1 MQKCKK
7 NFFRKLV
14 VGFLIILPSVAK
26 TQPTENIT
34 LEIGQSKTIEV
45 LSDETLKVKGNSIH
59 VYQSSQNT
67 YQIIALRKGVSILD
81 PTPTS
86 REQNPIIISVEP
98 PRKSQYSCL
107 PFGLTCAER
116 VISGQIID
124 LRQVYFINAILE
136 KDWVDLTTGT
146 ITSKTTPI
154 KILGSL
160 VSSISKLPGRILVIE
175 GKVPKVEKLS
185 LNKSFPN
192 LTLHFLDNAGPT
204 KKIKVYFEISES
216 DSLETREIQLS
227 QRPNLPASWNYGGDS
242 SRNIIASASKIF
254 SLTDQEKFA
263 FKESFKPKEWEVFNF
278 SGSGTISWNPQSATI
293 DYQVALSVGTEISQ
307 VKSSL
312 KATENAPILLS
323 ESKVNSNRRLK
334 NLTLPWAK
342 IPIVG
347 PLFRTL
353 LTSTYQTNCRIWLE
367 ILNATE

>member
-14 VGFLIILPSVAK
+14 VGFLIILPSVAN

-98 PRKSQYSCL
+98 PQKSQYSCL

-136 KDWVDLTTGT
+136 KDWVDLTTGV

-154 KILGSL
+154 KILGSV

-192 LTLHFLDNAGPT
+192 LTLHFLEDAGPT

-342 IPIVG
+342 IPLVG